1 MVGYFY
7 QSVISGVLLAE
18 RYAVSLI
25 NLSLVT
31 YLTNHK
37 DAYLQD
43 GAEPASNSVSAM
55 NLVRLYKLT
64 GDPTYRARAEQL
76 FRLFSSR

>member
-1 MVGYFY
+1 MRVMHGDYC
-7 QSVISGVLLAE
+7 SNLAFGH
-18 RYAVSLI
+18 I
-25 NLSLVT
+25 
-31 YLTNHK
+31 
-37 DAYLQD
+37 QD

-64 GDPTYRARAEQL
+64 GDQAYKTRAEDL